1 MTDYTKTTDFEAK
14 DSLPSGDTNKVIR
27 GSEFEVE
34 FDNIATAIATKAIKA
49 SPTFTGTATIPTAS
63 ITTLNLGGVAVTSTA
78 SELNLLDGVT
88 ATTAEINYL
97 DGVTSN
103 IQTQLDGLG
112 TGDGSVTNVAMTV
125 PTGLSVAGTPIT
137 TSGTLA
143 VTYAAGYAIPTTAKQ
158 TQWDT
163 AYGWGD
169 HASGGYAPTA
179 SPTFTGTATIPTA
192 SVTTLN
198 LGGVA
203 VTSTAAE
210 LNILDGVTATAA
222 EINKLDGVT
231 ETTAEL

>member
-34 FDNIATAIATKAIKA
+34 FDNIATAIATKANK
-49 SPTFTGTATIPTAS
+49 
-63 ITTLNLGGVAVTSTA
+63 
-78 SELNLLDGVT
+78 
-88 ATTAEINYL
+88 
-97 DGVTSN
+97 
-103 IQTQLDGLG
+103 
-112 TGDGSVTNVAMTV
+112 
-125 PTGLSVAGTPIT
+125 
-137 TSGTLA
+137 
-143 VTYAAGYAIPTTAKQ
+143 
-158 TQWDT
+158 
-163 AYGWGD
+163 
-169 HASGGYAPTA
+169 A